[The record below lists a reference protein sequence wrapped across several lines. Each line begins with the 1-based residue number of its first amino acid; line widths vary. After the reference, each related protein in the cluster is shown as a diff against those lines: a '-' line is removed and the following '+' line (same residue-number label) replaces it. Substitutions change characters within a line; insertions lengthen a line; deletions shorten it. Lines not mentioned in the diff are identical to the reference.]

1 MLKKSIEIDEEIFQ
15 DAVKFCS
22 TMFNLPPLASKIYSY
37 LIFDFEKV
45 GITFDE
51 FVDVFAASKSSVSTN
66 IKLLLNAQL
75 IIDVNKIDERK
86 RYFYTN
92 SEYKKIRFEK
102 IVQKMQDELDLI
114 ENLRK
119 FRKMKKVDDK
129 DFEDKMEVYKSLLN
143 KNIVNIQ
150 ESLNKL

>member
-1 MLKKSIEIDEEIFQ
+1 MNKSIEIDDKIFQ
-15 DAVKFCS
+15 DAVKFYS

-51 FVDVFAASKSSVSTN
+51 FVEVFSASKSSVSTN
-66 IKLLLNAQL
+66 IALLLSSQL
-75 IIDVNKIDERK
+75 IIDVNKMDERK
-86 RYFYTN
+86 RYFFTN
-92 SEYKKIRFEK
+92 NDYKKIRFEK
-102 IVQKMQDELDLI
+102 IVQKMQDELKLLEDLR
-114 ENLRK
+114 L
-119 FRKMKKVDDK
+119 FRKVKDEEVDEK
-129 DFEDKMEVYKSLLN
+129 TEVYKSLLN

>member
-1 MLKKSIEIDEEIFQ
+1 MNKSIEIDEKIFQ
-15 DAVKFCS
+15 DAVKFYS

-51 FVDVFAASKSSVSTN
+51 FVEVFSASKSSVSTN
-66 IKLLLNAQL
+66 IALLLSSQL
-75 IIDVNKIDERK
+75 IIDVNKMDERK
-86 RYFYTN
+86 RYFFTN
-92 SEYKKIRFEK
+92 NDYKRIRFEK
-102 IVQKMQDELDLI
+102 IVQKMKDELKLLEDL
-114 ENLRK
+114 RQ
-119 FRKMKKVDDK
+119 FRKVKDEEDDK
-129 DFEDKMEVYKSLLN
+129 KTEVYKSLLN

>member
-1 MLKKSIEIDEEIFQ
+1 MNKSIEIDEKIFQ
-15 DAVKFCS
+15 DAVKFYS

-51 FVDVFAASKSSVSTN
+51 FVEVFSASKSSVSTS
-66 IKLLLNAQL
+66 ITLLLNSQL
-75 IIDVNKIDERK
+75 IVDVNKMDERK
-86 RYFYTN
+86 RYFFAN
-92 SEYKKIRFEK
+92 EDYKKIRFEK
-102 IVQKMQDELDLI
+102 IVQKMQDEIKLLDDL
-114 ENLRK
+114 NQ
-119 FRKMKKVDDK
+119 FRKVK
-129 DFEDKMEVYKSLLN
+129 DEDYDQKIEVYKSLLN